1 MAETLETRLA
11 FLQRQL
17 HAINLAIVQ
26 AKGRD
31 DQVAIERL
39 RELYQKVAAD
49 VEDLKREAFAKDM
62 PSDFLL
68 TLSRVSDQVV
78 AVGASI
84 GQAVVTS
91 VKLVKYLPWI
101 ALGLV
106 IVVGLI
112 YAGKIGKDLRR

>member
-17 HAINLAIVQ
+17 HAINLAIQQ

-39 RELYQKVAAD
+39 RELYVRVATD
-49 VEDLKREAFAKDM
+49 VEQLKREALDKDM
-62 PSDFLL
+62 PSDFML

-78 AVGASI
+78 AVGSSI
-84 GQAVVTS
+84 GQAVVTTA
-91 VKLVKYLPWI
+91 KLVKYLPWI

-106 IVVGLI
+106 VVVGLI
-112 YAGKIGKDLRR
+112 YAGKIGKDLRK